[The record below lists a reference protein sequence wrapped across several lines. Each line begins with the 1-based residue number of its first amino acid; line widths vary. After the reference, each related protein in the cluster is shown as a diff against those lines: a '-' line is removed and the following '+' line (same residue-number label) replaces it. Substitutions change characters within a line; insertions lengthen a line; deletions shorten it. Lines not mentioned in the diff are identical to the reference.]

1 MLGRGVAEV
10 RRRGYRAGGIR
21 PISARSAGIGGPAG
35 AAETR
40 NENVLRGGEVAISR
54 RIWSPLDRQLRMCP
68 RGNENVLREGDVGA
82 FFLCFRAYERTRM
95 SSREASFEGC
105 WLKF

>member
-21 PISARSAGIGGPAG
+21 PIPARSAGIGGPAG

-40 NENVLRGGEVAISR
+40 NENVLRGGEVAVSR

-68 RGNENVLREGDVGA
+68 RGNENVLQGGEVRRVPPREDVCYFYCSPGP
-82 FFLCFRAYERTRM
+82 FFR
-95 SSREASFEGC
+95 G
-105 WLKF
+105 K